1 MAQLQFKGKT
11 FVQNHHL
18 LVKYHELVPIK
29 AKSLTDKVSLHDN
42 LIIHGD
48 NLKALKAL
56 LPLYAGKI
64 RCVCID
70 PPYNTGNEGWAYNDN
85 VNSPMMQDWL
95 GKVVDRED
103 LTRHDKWLCMMMP
116 RLKILKDLLMTE
128 GVILVSID
136 DNEAQHCRCLMD
148 EVFGEENFIAQL
160 IWEKG
165 RKNDAKLFSVGHE
178 YMLVYARSLAR
189 LKELKTIW
197 REVKPGAQELWD
209 KYCELKVTCKGKQ
222 EEIEANLQ
230 NWLKSLPQKH
240 PAKALGRYRRID
252 QYGPW
257 RDRDISWPGGGGPR
271 YDVIHPVTKSPCKV
285 PERGWGFATPEAMQK
300 QIDMGL
306 VIFREDHTEPPFR
319 KAHLKP
325 IPEELAEDAVFDED
339 TEEADT
345 EIGMQVMPSVLY
357 KQSQVTTKYLRQF
370 MGDIRFENPK
380 DHEVL
385 ARIIRYVLADN
396 KEAVVL
402 DSFAGFGTTG
412 HAVLSLNAED
422 GGKRRFILVEC
433 EGYADTKTAE
443 RIRRVIKGVP
453 SAKDETLKKGLGG
466 TFSFFKLGK
475 AIELE
480 SILDGDG
487 LPTYTELARY
497 VFYTATGE
505 EFDEEAVNEKK
516 HFIGESRNYQVFLFY
531 EPDVAKLKNL
541 ALTLDMAKS
550 LPLLKKDK
558 RRLVFAPTKYLD
570 QEHLDEHRIDFAQ
583 LPFEIYELTR

>member
-1 MAQLQFKGKT
+1 
-11 FVQNHHL
+11 
-18 LVKYHELVPIK
+18 
-29 AKSLTDKVSLHDN
+29 
-42 LIIHGD
+42 
-48 NLKALKAL
+48 
-56 LPLYAGKI
+56 
-64 RCVCID
+64 
-70 PPYNTGNEGWAYNDN
+70 
-85 VNSPMMQDWL
+85 MMQEWL
-95 GKVVDRED
+95 GKVVDRDD

-116 RLKILKDLLMTE
+116 RLKILKDLLKTE

-160 IWEKG
+160 VWEKG

-178 YMLVYARSLAR
+178 YMLVYARSLTR
-189 LKELKTIW
+189 LKELKIIW

-209 KYCELKVTCKGKQ
+209 KYCELKAACGGKQ

-230 NWLKSLPQKH
+230 NWLKSLSQKH
-240 PAKALGRYRRID
+240 PAKALARYRRVD
-252 QYGPW
+252 EYGPW

-271 YDVIHPVTKSPCKV
+271 YDVIHPVTKKPCKV

-325 IPEELAEDAVFDED
+325 ISEELAEDAVFDED
-339 TEEADT
+339 AGEVDA

-370 MGDIRFENPK
+370 MGDIKFENPK
-380 DHEVL
+380 DYEVL
-385 ARIIRYVLADN
+385 TRIIRYVLAGS
-396 KEAVVL
+396 KEAIVL
-402 DSFAGFGTTG
+402 DSFAGLGTTG

-422 GGKRRFILVEC
+422 GGRRRFILVEC
-433 EGYADTKTAE
+433 EDYADTKTAE
-443 RIRRVIKGVP
+443 RVRRVIKGVP
-453 SAKDETLKKGLGG
+453 TAKDETLKKGLGG
-466 TFSFFKLGK
+466 SFSFFKLGK

-487 LPTYTELARY
+487 LPTYKELARY

-505 EFDEEAVNEKK
+505 EFDEKAVDEKK

-531 EPDVAKLKNL
+531 EPNIAKLKNL

-550 LPLLKKDK
+550 LPPLKKDK
-558 RRLVFAPTKYLD
+558 KRLVFAPTKYLD
-570 QEHLDEHRIDFAQ
+570 QEHLDQHRIDFAQ